1 VRKML
6 KDGRFC
12 GSLLYGLEAPEGA
25 CGPRSDP
32 RFVILPKEG
41 GEPLAVKMR

>member
-1 VRKML
+1 ML

-12 GSLLYGLEAPEGA
+12 GSILYGLEAPEGA
-25 CGPRSDP
+25 CGPPFRSQ
-32 RFVILPKEG
+32 FVILPKEG